1 VSGLLPSD
9 LDANLQ
15 LATFTS
21 RCAPRLRRRRRR
33 SSQLHDDTAGRHL
46 GEVLHR
52 SMHRSHWILQVPTT
66 QIDALKS
73 ELTIALKNN
82 TFLGEKIG
90 PLIKIFV
97 LVKEENKEKN
107 GFFMNG
113 FQNCKLTLCSCLTSR
128 RSYINLVQYPK
139 SKDYLKE
146 NN

>member
-1 VSGLLPSD
+1 
-9 LDANLQ
+9 
-15 LATFTS
+15 
-21 RCAPRLRRRRRR
+21 
-33 SSQLHDDTAGRHL
+33 
-46 GEVLHR
+46 
-52 SMHRSHWILQVPTT
+52 
-66 QIDALKS
+66 
-73 ELTIALKNN
+73 
-82 TFLGEKIG
+82 
-90 PLIKIFV
+90 LIKIFV